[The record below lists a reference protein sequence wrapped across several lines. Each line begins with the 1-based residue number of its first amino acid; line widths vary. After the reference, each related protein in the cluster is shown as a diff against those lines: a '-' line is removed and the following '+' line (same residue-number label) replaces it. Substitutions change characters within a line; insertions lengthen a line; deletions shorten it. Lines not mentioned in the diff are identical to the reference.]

1 MGIAIGSDGPVALD
15 TAVFIYYVEEHPSFL
30 PLIEHL
36 FEAADAGSGQIV
48 TSAVTLLELLVI
60 PYRNEDFKLAARY
73 EELMSRSR
81 GIRMIDLDRSQ
92 LRAAASLRA
101 KQRIRTVDAIQ
112 IAAALAS
119 GCTTFVTNDLRVP
132 KIPGLRVVQLSEL
145 G

>member
-1 MGIAIGSDGPVALD
+1 MGITIGADGPVALD

-36 FEAADAGSGQIV
+36 FEAADAGTGQIV

-101 KQRIRTVDAIQ
+101 KPRISAKATDMPVAADKKFCTVNANICVRW
-112 IAAALAS
+112 LMVAS
-119 GCTTFVTNDLRVP
+119 P
-132 KIPGLRVVQLSEL
+132 A
-145 G
+145 